1 MTSEE
6 ILNVLRRQEAML
18 ILPHF
23 DEETAFQIGSA
34 LQARAALQSAAV
46 VIDIRSPSRR
56 FYFAALPGSVPDYD
70 DWARRKANVVLRC
83 HKSSMQVG
91 LQLYVDG
98 RSQWPD
104 AAMDMKDFAVHG
116 GAFPVRVKGCGVVA
130 SIAVSGLP
138 SREDHDMII
147 CVLRDHLG
155 LNDVP
160 PTP

>member
-1 MTSEE
+1 MNSW
-6 ILNVLRRQEAML
+6 I
-18 ILPHF
+18 
-23 DEETAFQIGSA
+23 
-34 LQARAALQSAAV
+34 
-46 VIDIRSPSRR
+46 
-56 FYFAALPGSVPDYD
+56 YFWICNLLYRLDLKPQ
-70 DWARRKANVVLRC
+70 R
-83 HKSSMQVG
+83 